1 MVVSEEMLWKAFAAS
16 GDPVF
21 YLLYRAAGTEA
32 AQREGRA
39 RDASAAD

>member
-32 AQREGRA
+32 EKREEPA
-39 RDASAAD
+39 RDDTAAD